1 MTWGRIDTGTFHG
14 EHCLVGL
21 CSFFMMLEEKACSL
35 TKVATYVLSVSLQD
49 RECQVENSCRPTPGV
64 GNWNFSGKEPEI
76 PGVPGL
82 FDKSLGNDADGRGN
96 AVDIRGISGYRGE
109 APSMS

>member
-1 MTWGRIDTGTFHG
+1 MTWGRIDSGTFHG
-14 EHCLVGL
+14 EHCLVGS
-21 CSFFMMLEEKACSL
+21 CSFFMMLEEKACSS
-35 TKVATYVLSVSLQD
+35 TKVAAYVRPVSFQD

-64 GNWNFSGKEPEI
+64 GNWNFSCLVGKEPEI
-76 PGVPGL
+76 PGAPGF

-109 APSMS
+109 AK